1 MIYVNINY
9 ENRNIDIRSN
19 RILFGEKAKIY
30 NNFCNE
36 VKKRFLGLPLNQ
48 ETLFCLRDLVNKTN
62 EKIKIAKEDLKIIF
76 LTDQ

>member
-9 ENRNIDIRSN
+9 ENRNIDIRSD

-36 VKKRFLGLPLNQ
+36 VKKRFLGLSLNQ
-48 ETLFCLRDLVNKTN
+48 QTLSCLRDLVNKTN
-62 EKIKIAKEDLKIIF
+62 EKLKIAKEDLEIVF
-76 LTDQ
+76 LMD

>member
-9 ENRNIDIRSN
+9 ENRNIDIRSD

-36 VKKRFLGLPLNQ
+36 VKKCFLDLPLNQ
-48 ETLFCLRDLVNKTN
+48 QTLSCLRDLVNKTN
-62 EKIKIAKEDLKIIF
+62 EKIKIAREDLEIVF
-76 LTDQ
+76 LMD